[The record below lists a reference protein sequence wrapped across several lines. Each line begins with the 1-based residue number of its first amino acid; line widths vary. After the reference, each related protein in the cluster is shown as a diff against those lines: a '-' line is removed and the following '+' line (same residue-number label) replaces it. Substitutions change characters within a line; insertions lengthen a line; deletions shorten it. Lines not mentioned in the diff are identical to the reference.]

1 MTISPFTATAVAA
14 TGAMLFARKRTLDNS
29 EVNLIHAKDSA
40 EVGAGKTLIDIV
52 RAECPSLA
60 DPELAKFVPS
70 AMLPNTHLMTCF
82 NSIKGQFQR
91 VRLVKYERELINTE
105 DGGTIGLDWSPPFS
119 EMPEDDRP
127 IVLLSH
133 GLSGGSQEEYVQQ
146 TVKKLT
152 SAPYNFRTVVVNFR
166 GCAGVPLTTP
176 VLYNAGFTSDYG
188 FAVGHVQKR
197 FPQSKLVGI
206 GFSLGANLVTK
217 FAGEQGES
225 CPLKAVV
232 A

>member
-1 MTISPFTATAVAA
+1 
-14 TGAMLFARKRTLDNS
+14 
-29 EVNLIHAKDSA
+29 VNLIHAKDSA

-232 A
+232 AVCNPFDLHESTLCIEA